1 MSTKTLL
8 TGATDGIGKQ
18 TALELTNKGFDLI
31 IHGRNAEKTEKAAN
45 EIKQLTGIKP
55 ATVSA
60 DFSSLNEVKQMAE
73 DMLMAHDHLD
83 MLINN
88 AGVISKG
95 KTESADGFELTFAV
109 NHLAPFYL
117 TNKLLPL
124 ILKSEEAIIINVS
137 SQAHAHHINL
147 NDLQLSNSYSNMQ
160 AYGLSKLCNI
170 LITYHL
176 ADMLEDKHIKIN
188 CLHPGV
194 INTKMLR
201 QNYENIGSSVEKGA
215 QNILSVAISDEN
227 RNVSGAYFVNG
238 RKTKSAAISY
248 DKDIQKELWDKSAS
262 YITNSVHESKKTFE
276 IERLI

>member
-147 NDLQLSNSYSNMQ
+147 NDLQFSNSYSNMQ
-160 AYGLSKLCNI
+160 LYGLSKLCNI

-201 QNYENIGSSVEKGA
+201 QNYGNIGSSVEKGA